1 MQKSKITK
9 RALLSSVV
17 ALVLCISMLV
27 GTTFAWFTD
36 SVSSGVNSIHAG
48 NLDIEVQYST
58 NGTTWNDLNGTG
70 TLFSGNLWEPGHTE
84 VVYLRVKNAGTLAL
98 NYKVLVTPVSES
110 GGINVAG
117 NPFKLSDYLVF
128 GTTNPVQAG
137 DFGVFANREAARNAV
152 GDTTGLAD
160 ANSLTKTGTMVGK
173 DASGYE
179 DQYMALVVYMP
190 ESVGN
195 EANYKTGTTP
205 PTIELG
211 IKVVAT
217 QLAEESDSFGNNYD
231 EGAVNT
237 PFYTVGA
244 YYDYFEAVNV
254 TANADENGNFTVTK
268 TDGNSG
274 IIASASG
281 TANAGAEVN
290 LIVTKSSEAEKNFT
304 ITVEDGHE
312 LNGYDIK
319 VTGQANGSLVQ
330 GKLYVG
336 TGLENF
342 KFYHNNSLMTV
353 GTKGSLT
360 NGQYCY
366 DPTEGYVYFA
376 TSTFSPFQA
385 TYKAPVAA
393 IGTAV
398 YGTLADAFAAVQS
411 GETITLLKNSA
422 GNGIVVP
429 SGSNFTVDFRGFTYD
444 IDGSTV
450 GSAGTETNGFQLLKD
465 SSIIFKDGSL
475 TSSRALLL
483 IQNYANLTL
492 DNMNLSASAP
502 CEYVLSNNNGD
513 VIIKD
518 TTITAPEGQVAFDIC
533 SFGNYRG
540 PEVTVKGNSVINGKV
555 EISEYNGSH
564 DMLKLNVTGGTFNGE
579 IYKANEA
586 ADFVGNITGGRY
598 SIKPSSE
605 YLAIG
610 YKAAPEGEYYV
621 VSLCT
626 DHVYEGG
633 VCKECGKVQET
644 WLAIENAM
652 TEAPEGYS
660 VDGTN
665 VTISTNY
672 GFAWFAKQV
681 NAGNNFANYTVKLT
695 DDIDLL
701 DYPWTPI
708 NGFTG
713 TFDGGEHTISNL
725 YFHSTATSGQG
736 FGLFGQSNG
745 QVKNLTIHNAH
756 VMGNAACGA
765 FVGQGNGLLENLHLT
780 GRITIGTTTD
790 QGHLANFNSSYIG
803 GIRGNSFR
811 GKIKNCT
818 VIGDENSVICGGRQ
832 VGGIIGFDSYGFTDS
847 VVGCTVKDIHILGGK
862 SVGGI
867 VGWANSTGIQNCGI
881 ENVCVELV
889 DAAEPETIG
898 LISGTSRCLINDSET
913 TVYANNTVDAA
924 SRLIVN
930 GETPSFD
937 SHPVLRLYSPYSSET
952 YVTLAEGKY
961 MFTCYGIT
969 KAMTKG
975 DHITLLNSI
984 SEQVTISENRT
995 ITIDLN
1001 GYTLLG
1007 EFGTPVITNNGTLI
1021 IKNGTIAG
1029 ELSGENITTEN
1040 VTVTEPVCVATIG
1053 ETKYRTL
1060 AKAIEMANNGDV
1072 IQLQQDIVETVE
1084 VCEGQIL
1091 TIDLNGYKITGVD
1104 NYTLD
1109 IYGELT
1115 LLDTNGGGEVVGTS
1129 FTVYNN
1135 STGILNVNG
1144 GATIRSTSGDV
1155 GYYGLAV
1162 YNEGTVNVSGGSILC
1177 VCDDNTHWYHAPVY
1191 NDGGTV
1197 SITGGT
1203 FTKQPG
1209 GVADGYQAIENA
1221 DGTWTVVAEN

>member
-195 EANYKTGTTP
+195 EANYKTGTAA

-217 QLAEESDSFGNNYD
+217 QLAEESDSFGPDYD
-231 EGAVNT
+231 AGAVNT

-586 ADFVGNITGGRY
+586 ADFVGNITGGMFSTNPGAYVARGYYAQQNDAYWTVEKIFNLGSGTPEDPFIISNSTQFY
-598 SIKPSSE
+598 SINDGNNEGLCFKLANDITVDRYTRFVDNSPATSNGGSGYAVIP
-605 YLAIG
+605 YLTNCTIDGDGHTISIG
-610 YKAAPEGEYYV
+610 RNYYMFGMV
-621 VSLCT
+621 TNSTIKNVNFQVSGHNLTYMGT
-626 DHVYEGG
+626 DIVFDN
-633 VCKECGKVQET
+633 VDVSGKVNFAWNDGVYIT
-644 WLAIENAM
+644 YIYGGNNTLKDCANYTIMKGNYYSSVFVGYVIDSSYDAVVNFENC
-652 TEAPEGYS
+652 
-660 VDGTN
+660 D
-665 VTISTNY
+665 NY
-672 GFAWFAKQV
+672 GFLTCGYASLFI
-681 NAGNNFANYTVKLT
+681 ANPHYGKLT
-695 DDIDLL
+695 LNITNCHNYGTVHQVYDDEIFTPLTSVTWDGSPTYWKVTIDGQSLSTWKDAQWSTFGGNYL
-701 DYPWTPI
+701 CGPKDTSLKITMNEDKTMTVTPSNNDQVDHYVVAFEAYCAI
-708 NGFTG
+708 AQGGSLKCVISETLTTEDLTSTIKVCPFVDKTWVENNPTAVKGEANGF
-713 TFDGGEHTISNL
+713 
-725 YFHSTATSGQG
+725 
-736 FGLFGQSNG
+736 
-745 QVKNLTIHNAH
+745 
-756 VMGNAACGA
+756 
-765 FVGQGNGLLENLHLT
+765 
-780 GRITIGTTTD
+780 
-790 QGHLANFNSSYIG
+790 
-803 GIRGNSFR
+803 
-811 GKIKNCT
+811 
-818 VIGDENSVICGGRQ
+818 
-832 VGGIIGFDSYGFTDS
+832 
-847 VVGCTVKDIHILGGK
+847 
-862 SVGGI
+862 
-867 VGWANSTGIQNCGI
+867 
-881 ENVCVELV
+881 
-889 DAAEPETIG
+889 
-898 LISGTSRCLINDSET
+898 
-913 TVYANNTVDAA
+913 
-924 SRLIVN
+924 
-930 GETPSFD
+930 
-937 SHPVLRLYSPYSSET
+937 
-952 YVTLAEGKY
+952 VT
-961 MFTCYGIT
+961 
-969 KAMTKG
+969 
-975 DHITLLNSI
+975 
-984 SEQVTISENRT
+984 
-995 ITIDLN
+995 
-1001 GYTLLG
+1001 YTLGDDTYYLI
-1007 EFGTPVITNNGTLI
+1007 PVEED
-1021 IKNGTIAG
+1021 
-1029 ELSGENITTEN
+1029 ELDMYTTW
-1040 VTVTEPVCVATIG
+1040 
-1053 ETKYRTL
+1053 
-1060 AKAIEMANNGDV
+1060 
-1072 IQLQQDIVETVE
+1072 
-1084 VCEGQIL
+1084 
-1091 TIDLNGYKITGVD
+1091 
-1104 NYTLD
+1104 
-1109 IYGELT
+1109 
-1115 LLDTNGGGEVVGTS
+1115 GEVLNIS
-1129 FTVYNN
+1129 SVYVMAY
-1135 STGILNVNG
+1135 S
-1144 GATIRSTSGDV
+1144 
-1155 GYYGLAV
+1155 
-1162 YNEGTVNVSGGSILC
+1162 
-1177 VCDDNTHWYHAPVY
+1177 
-1191 NDGGTV
+1191 
-1197 SITGGT
+1197 
-1203 FTKQPG
+1203 
-1209 GVADGYQAIENA
+1209 A
-1221 DGTWTVVAEN
+1221 DGTLLAVSTL